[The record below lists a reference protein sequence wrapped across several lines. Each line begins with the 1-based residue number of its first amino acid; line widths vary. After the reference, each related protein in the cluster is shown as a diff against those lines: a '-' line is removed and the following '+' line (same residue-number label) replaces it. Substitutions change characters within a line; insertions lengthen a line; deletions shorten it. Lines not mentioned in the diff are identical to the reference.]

1 MKLLPVSPKD
11 IRITPTE
18 KKMKRAAA
26 FAQAVKDSVL
36 PKEMPVEHNIY
47 IKTPADEL
55 TQIKNRIQLTVEHIK
70 EGCI

>member
-18 KKMKRAAA
+18 KKLRRAAS
-26 FAQAVKDSVL
+26 FAQAVSESLL
-36 PKEMPVEHNIY
+36 PKEMPIEHDVY
-47 IKTPADEL
+47 IKTPADEFA
-55 TQIKNRIQLTVEHIK
+55 QVKNTIQLAVENIK